1 MYHFLIALTCY
12 LEQATHMA
20 LIEEHWISGERLRGL
35 AHVRLTSTTFTFSA
49 ILMRWVMAKIPVTT
63 IREVQLDHHF
73 FRDRVIIQYGDSP
86 RAFRTISFSTSQLER
101 WGAAFQRLG
110 VKVVARR

>member
-1 MYHFLIALTCY
+1 
-12 LEQATHMA
+12 MA

-49 ILMRWVMAKIPVTT
+49 ILMRWVMAQIPITA

-73 FRDRVIIQYGDSP
+73 LRDRVIIQYGDSP

-101 WGAAFQRLG
+101 WGTAFQRLG
-110 VKVVARR
+110 VKVVART